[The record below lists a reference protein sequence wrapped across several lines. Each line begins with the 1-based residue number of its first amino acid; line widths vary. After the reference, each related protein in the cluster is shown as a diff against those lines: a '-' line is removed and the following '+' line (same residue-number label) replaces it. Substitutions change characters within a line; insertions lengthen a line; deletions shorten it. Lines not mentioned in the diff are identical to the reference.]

1 MVSQK
6 TNKTNIGILEAGYL
20 CTFPFRIPIRIL
32 EKHQKIS
39 AVICFFLIYF
49 DNILSA
55 EKHLYDINLLQ
66 IEIRIMKP
74 NFLLEIKADDY
85 EFKIALRLEFC
96 QLVTVEQKDC
106 FSKG

>member
-6 TNKTNIGILEAGYL
+6 TNKTSIEILEAGYS
-20 CTFPFRIPIRIL
+20 CSFPFRITIRIL

-49 DNILSA
+49 DNLSA

-66 IEIRIMKP
+66 IEIRIMKL
-74 NFLLEIKADDY
+74 NFLLGIKADDY